1 MIRKIV
7 DYQKL
12 DEQILS
18 LLVAKFPE
26 GYDDADIITFRN
38 TKNEVFEAVEIRTD
52 DTIFLVKIGKRLIAA
67 MEELEKD
74 EKQNSKMED
83 EEDTTNFN
91 EALEI
96 PDEEIE

>member
-74 EKQNSKMED
+74 EKQNSKKED

>member
-1 MIRKIV
+1 MSSLRRW
-7 DYQKL
+7 
-12 DEQILS
+12 LS
-18 LLVAKFPE
+18 SSIQRDNI
-26 GYDDADIITFRN
+26 GITFRN
-38 TKNEVFEAVEIRTD
+38 TKNEVIEAVEIRTD

-74 EKQNSKMED
+74 EKQNSKKED